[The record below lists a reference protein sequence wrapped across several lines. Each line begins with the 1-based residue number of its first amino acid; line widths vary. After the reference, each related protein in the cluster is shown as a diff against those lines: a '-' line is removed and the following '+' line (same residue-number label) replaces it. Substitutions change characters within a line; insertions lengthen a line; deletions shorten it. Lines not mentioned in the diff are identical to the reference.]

1 MNKLIK
7 VHDDVSRRTSKET
20 VDRVVEALTDLTDP
34 SSSKFIPKSTLKKL
48 TDNIVSIRQT
58 IDN

>member
-34 SSSKFIPKSTLKKL
+34 SSNKFIPKSTLKKL